1 MHDAGPVRNTLPRM
15 WNDDIVG
22 WFVRGH
28 WWTSLQTNAAG
39 TLFAFL
45 DAGLPLSFVYFGW
58 TNKRPTD
65 NCLKGLVTVLIVGMA
80 LALTIWTGRSV

>member
-1 MHDAGPVRNTLPRM
+1 MTTSWA
-15 WNDDIVG
+15 

-45 DAGLPLSFVYFGW
+45 DAWVAVSFVYFGW

-65 NCLKGLVTVLIVGMA
+65 NWLKGLVAVLIVGMA
-80 LALTIWTGRSV
+80 LALIIWIGRLFAGDW